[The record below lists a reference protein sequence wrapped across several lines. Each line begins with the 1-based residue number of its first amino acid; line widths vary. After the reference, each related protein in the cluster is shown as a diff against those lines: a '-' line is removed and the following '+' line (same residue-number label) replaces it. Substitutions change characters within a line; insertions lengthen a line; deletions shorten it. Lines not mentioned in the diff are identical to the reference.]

1 VEEAL
6 RAAEEAFTRF
16 ADPSSTHVLAREA
29 RSALE
34 AARAQAATS
43 LGAQADEV
51 ILTSGG
57 TEANALAVLGS
68 AGARPHARGGR
79 FVTTILEHPSVT
91 SAAVAAGF
99 EVIEVGCDETGRVDL
114 DRWADEVTKA
124 GVAMA
129 SVQHASHLVGTIQ
142 PVAEC
147 IRLAR
152 PYGVPVHVD
161 ACQTLPALRVDAP
174 ALGAD
179 LLTVSAHK
187 ASGPPGAGALFVRR
201 GTPLSPLFAGDARER
216 RLRAGMPN
224 LPGIVGMAAALEAD
238 RPRLADRAA
247 HLWSL
252 TDRLRAGL
260 IAAGVRVLGDP
271 TQRVPHIVTW
281 VAPAVDPETLLMTL
295 EDRGILTS
303 TVPTE
308 PLAAAGLALPDDV
321 IVRFGLWTGVTD
333 ADVDRILEAVPA
345 VVRDLTA
352 IDYRPRRLIE
362 P

>member
-1 VEEAL
+1 M
-6 RAAEEAFTRF
+6 AA
-16 ADPSSTHVLAREA
+16 
-29 RSALE
+29 SA
-34 AARAQAATS
+34 
-43 LGAQADEV
+43 
-51 ILTSGG
+51 I
-57 TEANALAVLGS
+57 
-68 AGARPHARGGR
+68 
-79 FVTTILEHPSVT
+79 
-91 SAAVAAGF
+91 AAGF
-99 EVIEVGCDETGRVDL
+99 EPIEVGCDESGRVDL
-114 DRWADEVTKA
+114 DRWADEVAKP

-129 SVQHASHLVGTIQ
+129 SVQHASHMIGSIQ

-161 ACQTLPALRVDAP
+161 ACQTLPALRVDGP

-179 LLTVSAHK
+179 LLSVSAHK
-187 ASGPPGAGALFVRR
+187 ASGPPGTGALFVRR

-216 RLRAGMPN
+216 RFRAGMPN
-224 LPGIVGMAAALEAD
+224 LPGIVGMGAALEAG
-238 RPRLADRAA
+238 RPLLADRAA

-260 IAAGVRVLGDP
+260 SGAGIRVLGHP
-271 TQRVPHIVTW
+271 TQRVPHIVSW

-303 TVPTE
+303 IVPTG
-308 PLAAAGLALPDDV
+308 PLAAAGLARSDDV
-321 IVRFGLWTGVTD
+321 IVRFGLWPGNSEAEVSR
-333 ADVDRILEAVPA
+333 VLEAVPA